1 MFLRKDTRM
10 NKKKIIQKPESKKT
24 GSRQKKE
31 IMVAVR
37 MPKGLVEELH
47 DLQKVNHFMD
57 LSEEI
62 RFVLR
67 RYCFNT
73 STERNE
79 KTELE
84 LQKKEQLIYDLNKII
99 MELKNEQ

>member
-1 MFLRKDTRM
+1 M
-10 NKKKIIQKPESKKT
+10 NKKKTIQKAESKKT
-24 GSRQKKE
+24 ESRQKKE

-67 RYCFNT
+67 RYCFNIGPGM
-73 STERNE
+73 NE
-79 KTELE
+79 KNDLE
-84 LQKKEQLIYDLNKII
+84 LQKKEQLIINLNKII
-99 MELKNEQ
+99 TELKNEQ